1 MLSQYALI
9 IRGPV
14 TKVQFGDF
22 FFALFCLRMNLFGL
36 LVRFFCIYCVHK
48 GGVV

>member
-14 TKVQFGDF
+14 TKVQFGV
-22 FFALFCLRMNLFGL
+22 FFALFCLRMNLFNSFVL
-36 LVRFFCIYCVHK
+36 FLCILNA
-48 GGVV
+48 

>member
-22 FFALFCLRMNLFGL
+22 FCAILSKNEFVWFASSLFMYIK
-36 LVRFFCIYCVHK
+36 CIK